1 MAWVETASESF
12 TARHAS
18 DDAPAAAALLE
29 RLETFRDRLAPS
41 FAVVPEGVSVV
52 VHPSAVQ
59 LSLSRPWLPLAR
71 LVTVP
76 AARRYLTGWF
86 GPDEI
91 HVLGPAALE
100 SRASAVPGSREALA
114 LSAEHEYAHLV
125 VAANNPGLPPP
136 FTGPKLRKYVRWAW
150 HCEGAATYLS
160 GQVRHLRPALARRL
174 REGKQP
180 SFPPSPRDAQL
191 LGGTVFSL
199 LEEGAGN
206 EACIDLATSLHP
218 AGPVAAIERA
228 FARERAEVERDWR
241 DHLGA
246 LAAAGARVVR
256 DARGRASAL
265 EVSAGAR

>member
-1 MAWVETASESF
+1 M
-12 TARHAS
+12 ARHES
-18 DDAPAAAALLE
+18 GDARAAAALLE
-29 RLETFRDRLAPS
+29 RLEAFRGRLAPV
-41 FAVVPEGVSVV
+41 FAEVPDGVSVV
-52 VHPSAVQ
+52 MHPSAIQ

-71 LVTVP
+71 LATVP
-76 AARRYLTGWF
+76 AARRYLAGWF

-136 FTGPKLRKYVRWAW
+136 FTGATLREYVRWAW
-150 HCEGAATYLS
+150 HCEGAATFLS

-199 LEEGAGN
+199 LEEGAGHD
-206 EACIDLATSLHP
+206 ACVDLATSLHP

-228 FARERAEVERDWR
+228 FARERSEVERDWR

-246 LAAAGARVVR
+246 LAAAGARVMR
-256 DARGRASAL
+256 DARGRSSAAEL
-265 EVSAGAR
+265 PAAVR